1 MTLASPPLGVALL
14 GCGTV
19 GSEVARLLTEQAA
32 DLEARVGRRLDLVG
46 IAVRRLNRER
56 PGIDPA
62 LFTDDA
68 AALVARDDVDLVDVC
83 TPGDTHAEIAIAAL
97 EAGKHV
103 LCEKPLAN
111 TVEEA
116 EEMTRVAE
124 AAAARGVR
132 SMVGFNYR
140 RVPALA
146 LAQRI
151 VSSGRLGELR
161 HVRAQYLQD
170 WIVDPQFPLVWRL
183 QREVAGSGALGDI
196 GAHIVDAAQFVTGR
210 TITGVSA
217 VTETFVKQ
225 RPLLA
230 SSSAGLSATGG
241 SPQEG
246 TGEVTV
252 DDAAIFTARLTG
264 GVLGAFEATRFATGR
279 KNVIRLEVNG
289 SRGSLAFD
297 FEAMNELLV
306 HDAEADADVAG
317 WTRIQVTEPEHPYVG
332 AWWPPGH
339 LIGYEHTFTHEV
351 VDLLNDIAAGQ
362 DPTPSFA
369 DGLQVQRVLAAVEAS
384 AAAESRWTAVGGSIT
399 EPAQDGRADTLT
411 RS

>member
-1 MTLASPPLGVALL
+1 MAALG
-14 GCGTV
+14 
-19 GSEVARLLTEQAA
+19 
-32 DLEARVGRRLDLVG
+32 GRS
-46 IAVRRLNRER
+46 A
-56 PGIDPA
+56 
-62 LFTDDA
+62 DA
-68 AALVARDDVDLVDVC
+68 AGAAAERLGWSSVETDWRALVARDDVDLVDVC

-97 EAGKHV
+97 ESGKHV

-116 EEMTRVAE
+116 EEMTRAAE
-124 AAAARGVR
+124 VAAARGVR

-140 RVPALA
+140 RVPALT
-146 LAQRI
+146 LAQRL
-151 VSSGRLGELR
+151 VASGRLGELR

-170 WIVDPQFPLVWRL
+170 WIVDPEFPLVWRL
-183 QREVAGSGALGDI
+183 RREVAGSGALGDI

-210 TITGVSA
+210 AITGVSA

-225 RPLLA
+225 RPLL
-230 SSSAGLSATGG
+230 SSASGGLAASGG
-241 SPQEG
+241 SREEG

-252 DDAAIFTARLTG
+252 DDAAIFTARLSG
-264 GVLGAFEATRFATGR
+264 GVLGVFEATRFATGR
-279 KNVIRLEVNG
+279 RNVIRLEVNG

-317 WTRIQVTEPEHPYVG
+317 WTRIQVTEPEHPYVA

-339 LIGYEHTFTHEV
+339 HIGYEHTFTHEV
-351 VDLLNDIAAGQ
+351 VDLLTDIAAGR
-362 DPTPSFA
+362 DPAPSFA

-384 AAAESRWTAVGGSIT
+384 AASDSRWSPVAGHIGGQADDARAT
-399 EPAQDGRADTLT
+399 PAR
-411 RS
+411 R